1 MEDIREFEIENL
13 KKQNKN
19 LKEMWNLI
27 NEELEVYNIV
37 IGMSMSDEEFYERK
51 KEAWK
56 IYTQQKEE
64 ENELMDYLENLSL
77 SELFGFLEYRNS
89 YKDMMESYADLVA
102 EAEFKHELAREEE
115 QLKYLEEKE
124 KING

>member
-1 MEDIREFEIENL
+1 MEDIKDFEIDNL
-13 KKQNKN
+13 RKQVNN

-37 IGMSMSDEEFYERK
+37 IGMSMSEDEFYERK

-64 ENELMDYLENLSL
+64 EDE
-77 SELFGFLEYRNS
+77 
-89 YKDMMESYADLVA
+89 
-102 EAEFKHELAREEE
+102 
-115 QLKYLEEKE
+115 
-124 KING
+124 

>member
-13 KKQNKN
+13 RKQNKS

-37 IGMSMSDEEFYERK
+37 IGMSMSDEEFLERK

-56 IYTQQKEE
+56 IYVTQKEE
-64 ENELMDYLENLSL
+64 EENE
-77 SELFGFLEYRNS
+77 
-89 YKDMMESYADLVA
+89 
-102 EAEFKHELAREEE
+102 
-115 QLKYLEEKE
+115 
-124 KING
+124 

>member
-13 KKQNKN
+13 RKQNKN

-37 IGMSMSDEEFYERK
+37 IGMSMSDEEFLERK

-56 IYTQQKEE
+56 IYSEREVEE
-64 ENELMDYLENLSL
+64 
-77 SELFGFLEYRNS
+77 
-89 YKDMMESYADLVA
+89 
-102 EAEFKHELAREEE
+102 
-115 QLKYLEEKE
+115 
-124 KING
+124 

>member
-1 MEDIREFEIENL
+1 MEDIKDFEIDNL
-13 KKQNKN
+13 KKQVNH

-64 ENELMDYLENLSL
+64 ENE
-77 SELFGFLEYRNS
+77 
-89 YKDMMESYADLVA
+89 
-102 EAEFKHELAREEE
+102 
-115 QLKYLEEKE
+115 
-124 KING
+124 

>member
-13 KKQNKN
+13 RKQNNN

-37 IGMSMSDEEFYERK
+37 IGMSMSDEEFLERK

-56 IYTQQKEE
+56 IYSEREVEE
-64 ENELMDYLENLSL
+64 
-77 SELFGFLEYRNS
+77 
-89 YKDMMESYADLVA
+89 
-102 EAEFKHELAREEE
+102 
-115 QLKYLEEKE
+115 
-124 KING
+124 

>member
-13 KKQNKN
+13 RKQVDH

-37 IGMSMSDEEFYERK
+37 IGMSMSEEEFFERK

-56 IYTQQKEE
+56 IYVTQKEE
-64 ENELMDYLENLSL
+64 EEN
-77 SELFGFLEYRNS
+77 
-89 YKDMMESYADLVA
+89 
-102 EAEFKHELAREEE
+102 
-115 QLKYLEEKE
+115 Q
-124 KING
+124 

>member
-13 KKQNKN
+13 RKQNKN

-37 IGMSMSDEEFYERK
+37 IGMSMSDEEFLERK

-56 IYTQQKEE
+56 IYVVQKEE
-64 ENELMDYLENLSL
+64 GD
-77 SELFGFLEYRNS
+77 
-89 YKDMMESYADLVA
+89 
-102 EAEFKHELAREEE
+102 EE
-115 QLKYLEEKE
+115 
-124 KING
+124 

>member
-13 KKQNKN
+13 RKPNKN

-56 IYTQQKEE
+56 IYIQQKEE
-64 ENELMDYLENLSL
+64 E
-77 SELFGFLEYRNS
+77 
-89 YKDMMESYADLVA
+89 
-102 EAEFKHELAREEE
+102 EEE
-115 QLKYLEEKE
+115 
-124 KING
+124 

>member
-1 MEDIREFEIENL
+1 MEDFKEFEIENL
-13 KKQNKN
+13 RKQVNH

-56 IYTQQKEE
+56 IYSEREVEE
-64 ENELMDYLENLSL
+64 
-77 SELFGFLEYRNS
+77 
-89 YKDMMESYADLVA
+89 
-102 EAEFKHELAREEE
+102 
-115 QLKYLEEKE
+115 
-124 KING
+124 